1 MFVYSQWNGV
11 WALGKRFNQMKLTK
25 EILKELIIKSEIEN
39 DHKAQEIIDKL
50 FSLELSID

>member
-1 MFVYSQWNGV
+1 M
-11 WALGKRFNQMKLTK
+11 GKRFNQMKLTK